1 MSAQNSEQFVS
12 LVSTIRRSEDHL
24 AAKIDNELVL
34 MSGTRGNYYGLN
46 AIGADI
52 WQRLGEP
59 IVVSNLCVALTEDY
73 NADNE
78 TISRDVLALLEHMA
92 SEGLIEVL
100 P

>member
-1 MSAQNSEQFVS
+1 
-12 LVSTIRRSEDHL
+12 
-24 AAKIDNELVL
+24 

-78 TISRDVLALLEHMA
+78 TISRDVLVLLEHMA